1 MLWASVGGGYQG
13 SNFFAAADDSI
24 PLEDVDYQVLGA
36 DWRFGVSQGIVYR
49 PDGAGNL
56 LEAVLLYHGR
66 YQSYLQGGAVLAGL
80 PDEDGLLQNTLLAS
94 LVLDSTVFDRGRLT
108 RDGLFGSLTAE
119 WAPAF
124 FYNKAMGDSDFV
136 RLTALLEGYRTLLS
150 TPAVSVYLADRL
162 VYDRLLGE
170 EARIPV
176 STRTTIGGLT
186 SVPISKNPLRALGG
200 AVRGIA
206 DNRFD
211 GFAKLVNNLDVRVH
225 FPSLA
230 LFGGMLVPGAVA
242 YLDAGLYDRASGRLS
257 LDPLLASVGAGV
269 LLNALGFDFILYG
282 DYFLNER
289 DFGVSLGLSA
299 HF

>member
-1 MLWASVGGGYQG
+1 M
-13 SNFFAAADDSI
+13 
-24 PLEDVDYQVLGA
+24 
-36 DWRFGVSQGIVYR
+36 
-49 PDGAGNL
+49 
-56 LEAVLLYHGR
+56 
-66 YQSYLQGGAVLAGL
+66 
-80 PDEDGLLQNTLLAS
+80 
-94 LVLDSTVFDRGRLT
+94 
-108 RDGLFGSLTAE
+108 
-119 WAPAF
+119 
-124 FYNKAMGDSDFV
+124 

-176 STRTTIGGLT
+176 SARTTIGGLT

-200 AVRGIA
+200 AVRGIE

-230 LFGGMLVPGAVA
+230 LTLFGRKVIPGAVA
-242 YLDAGLYDRASGRLS
+242 YLDAGLYDRASGRLG
-257 LDPLLASVGAGV
+257 LDPLLASAGAGV
-269 LLNALGFDFILYG
+269 LLNALGYDFILYG
-282 DYFLNER
+282 DWFLNEGEL
-289 DFGVSLGLSA
+289 GVSLGFSA